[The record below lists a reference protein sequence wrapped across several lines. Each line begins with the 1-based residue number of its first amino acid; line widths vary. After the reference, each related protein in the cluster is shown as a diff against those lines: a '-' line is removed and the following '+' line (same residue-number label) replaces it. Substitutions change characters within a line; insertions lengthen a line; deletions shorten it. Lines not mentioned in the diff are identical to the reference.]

1 MPTTHAFVTKTKRTG
16 RLVLVL
22 MACVAAASL
31 VAQQASPSQ
40 RDASVG
46 PVGED
51 GAQLFK
57 TWCATCHGLTAQ
69 GNGPLAPV
77 MKHPVPDLTQIAA
90 RNGGVFPSA
99 RIRRIVDGRDVPS
112 HGERDMPVWGTAFRT
127 SKEGLTEAAANARID
142 AIVRYLEGIQ
152 NRNAH

>member
-1 MPTTHAFVTKTKRTG
+1 MPTTHAFMTKMKRTG
-16 RLVLVL
+16 PIVLVL
-22 MACVAAASL
+22 MAFVAAASL
-31 VAQQASPSQ
+31 VAQQAPPSKQ
-40 RDASVG
+40 GRPG
-46 PVGED
+46 GTVGED

-69 GNGPLAPV
+69 GNGPLAPM
-77 MKHPVPDLTQIAA
+77 MKHPVPDLTQIAT

-127 SKEGLTEAAANARID
+127 SKEGLTEAAASARID
-142 AIVRYLEGIQ
+142 AIVGYLEGIQ